1 MKRILIG
8 LSIVTLLAVDVAS
21 VSAAWNNVFQ
31 TTLFGRRRRACC
43 PPPCCPTPVVAAAPV
58 AVATPVCDNCAAPA
72 PTVAYAAP
80 VAAAAPAAPCG
91 PQCTT
96 SYTQRCYYTP
106 VTTYQTQTYYEPV
119 TTYRTSYYYEPVVS
133 YRYSCY
139 VDPCTCCPRQ
149 VATPCTSY
157 QLRAQS
163 CPVQSWVQRCC
174 SVPVTT
180 YQQSC
185 YWEPRTTCCQ
195 TTVGAPIP
203 CNGQPA
209 PAAPAAPPV
218 MMQAPPAQ
226 QPPPNVM
233 EQRPTTPPPVINE
246 QRNGN
251 GYERYYPKPATYP
264 APTGRTITAPPPPP
278 VRLDGIVFGPNAT
291 VEGRVVR
298 SDNAPRANA
307 RVTFV
312 SADRLSPTQTA
323 FANSAGRFHANLPAG
338 GWLVYLDAPN
348 GTQIYHSR
356 IEVNASQAAPIT
368 LVSR

>member
-8 LSIVTLLAVDVAS
+8 LSIVTFLAVDVAS

-31 TTLFGRRRRACC
+31 TTLFGRRRRAACC

-58 AVATPVCDNCAAPA
+58 AIAAPVCNSCAPAPAPA

-80 VAAAAPAAPCG
+80 AAPAPCG

-139 VDPCTCCPRQ
+139 IDPCTCCPRQ
-149 VATPCTSY
+149 VATPVTSY
-157 QLRAQS
+157 QLREQA
-163 CPVQSWVQRCC
+163 CPVQRWVQRCA

-185 YWEPRTTCCQ
+185 YWEPKTTCCQ

-203 CNGQPA
+203 CGQPA
-209 PAAPAAPPV
+209 PAAPPV
-218 MMQAPPAQ
+218 VMQAPPAT
-226 QPPPNVM
+226 QPPPAVM
-233 EQRPTTPPPVINE
+233 EQRPPTSPPPVINE

-251 GYERYYPKPATYP
+251 GNYERYYPKPATYP
-264 APTGRTITAPPPPP
+264 APANRSVTPP
-278 VRLDGIVFGPNAT
+278 VRLDGIVFGPNAS
-291 VEGRVVR
+291 VEGQVVR
-298 SDNAPRANA
+298 SDRAARPNA

-323 FANSAGRFHANLPAG
+323 FANSAGRFRINLPAG

-356 IEVNASQAAPIT
+356 IDVSASQAAPIT